1 MTTPQDPNTPRPE
14 GTQPTQPLGQ
24 PETPAQPTERLAQ
37 PGAGQSG
44 TAGEAGAAGHAGSA
58 GEAGSAAQSGAVGQ
72 PGSAGQPGG
81 AEQVSGGAQPDPAV
95 QSGSAAQSGTAG
107 QSTEHL
113 PHPEQTPQADGQST
127 AYVHAP
133 GAVPP
138 RSRWRRAGAT
148 TGRVARHRATLVV
161 AALLIGGAVG
171 AGITALALHD
181 HDDRPRVVDARDRGG
196 DPRGGPDRRGDGDFR
211 GRWGGSD
218 DHNGPNRDGDRRGGD
233 RGDGPGRG

>member
-1 MTTPQDPNTPRPE
+1 MTTPQDPNTPRAE

-44 TAGEAGAAGHAGSA
+44 TAGETGAAGQSGSA
-58 GEAGSAAQSGAVGQ
+58 GEAGPAAHS
-72 PGSAGQPGG
+72 GSAGQPGG
-81 AEQVSGGAQPDPAV
+81 AEQASGGVQPDPAG
-95 QSGSAAQSGTAG
+95 QSGPAA

-113 PHPEQTPQADGQST
+113 PHPEQAPQADGQST

-196 DPRGGPDRRGDGDFR
+196 DLRGGPDRRGDGDFR

-218 DHNGPNRDGDRRGGD
+218 DRSRDDRGGDRRGGD